1 MKRLFA
7 FFLVIAL
14 LLCACGP
21 SGLEMPAVHTDPTV
35 MNPTEV
41 PGNEDAEPSLAPTED
56 GTGPSDPTDLPTT
69 PPTDPTAAPTEPTED
84 ATEPTEAATEPTVP
98 GSEPETTLPGS
109 EKNYVILVDPGHQ
122 RRPNSELEP
131 NGPGATKMKNKVS
144 SGTKSDFNGL
154 YEYELNLIVSLMLR
168 EELERRGY
176 TVLMTRTTHDVNIS
190 NAERAQMANELQ
202 VDVYIRIHA
211 NGSDDPEKH
220 GAFTICQRESNVY
233 QPQLYKTNR
242 HLAECV
248 LDGFAAATGCYNR
261 GVWENNSMTGINWCE
276 VPNCILE
283 MGYMSNEEEDAK
295 LASEE
300 YQILMVKGIADGLDS
315 YFASLEE

>member
-1 MKRLFA
+1 MKRLI
-7 FFLVIAL
+7 VVL
-14 LLCACGP
+14 LLISLLVCACGP
-21 SGLEMPAVHTDPTV
+21 GESLGAFGNTEGTGAASEPLDTDATADVESDPSIPPSVPETEPSVPTDYPTV
-35 MNPTEV
+35 PQ
-41 PGNEDAEPSLAPTED
+41 
-56 GTGPSDPTDLPTT
+56 
-69 PPTDPTAAPTEPTED
+69 TEPT
-84 ATEPTEAATEPTVP
+84 AVPAEPTEGETEPTVP
-98 GSEPETTLPGS
+98 QSDPETTLPGS
-109 EKNYVILVDPGHQ
+109 ERNYVILVDPGHQ
-122 RRPNSELEP
+122 RRPDSDLEP
-131 NGPGATKMKNKVS
+131 NGPGSTKMKNKVS
-144 SGTKSDFNGL
+144 SGTKSDFNGM

-168 EELERRGY
+168 EELESRGY

-220 GAFTICQRESNVY
+220 GAFTICQRRSNVY
-233 QPQLYKTNR
+233 QPQLYETNR
-242 HLAECV
+242 SLAEHV
-248 LDGFAAATGCYNR
+248 IAGFVASTGCYNR

-276 VPNCILE
+276 VPNCIIE

-300 YQILMVKGIADGLDS
+300 YQVLMVQGIADGLDS